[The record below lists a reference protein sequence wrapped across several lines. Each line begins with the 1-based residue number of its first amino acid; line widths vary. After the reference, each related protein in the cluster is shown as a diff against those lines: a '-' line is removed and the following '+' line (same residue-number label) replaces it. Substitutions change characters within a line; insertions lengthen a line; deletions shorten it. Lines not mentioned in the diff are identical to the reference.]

1 MSDDGRA
8 KSKAAAGRRAA
19 FRAALAAAYLAAAA
33 WAFVGGRGHTILLDN
48 KSAEDGSYAAFR
60 TVEASVNGGEVQQL
74 SMRERVKAVAV
85 GQRLRVKASANGRT
99 FEGEARI
106 PFGED
111 IILVSLPK
119 LAAGIEP
126 FWEPFRSEPAPR
138 PAAEDEAPPS
148 LEAAPSIGG

>member
-1 MSDDGRA
+1 MSDERKA
-8 KSKAAAGRRAA
+8 KPAGLARRRAA

-48 KSAEDGSYAAFR
+48 RSAEDGSYAAFR
-60 TVEASVNGGEVQQL
+60 AVEASVNGGEIQRL
-74 SMRERVKAVAV
+74 AMRERVKAVAV
-85 GQRLRVKASANGRT
+85 GQRLRVKASANGRA

-126 FWEPFRSEPAPR
+126 FWEPFRAEPSPR

-148 LEAAPSIGG
+148 LESAPSIGG

>member
-1 MSDDGRA
+1 MSDA
-8 KSKAAAGRRAA
+8 KIPKSGSSAGRRAA
-19 FRAALAAAYLAAAA
+19 IRAALALAYLAIAA
-33 WAFVGGRGHTILLDN
+33 WAFVGGRGHTVLLDN

-60 TVEASVNGGEVQQL
+60 TVEVSVNGGEAQQL
-74 SMRERVKAVAV
+74 SMRERAKAVAV
-85 GQRLRVKASANGRT
+85 GQRLRITASANGRS

-119 LAAGIEP
+119 LEAGIEP
-126 FWEPFRSEPAPR
+126 FWEPFRTAPAPA